1 MPEAVERGSWRSA
14 AVLKAGSGPRSSP
27 TSRAGRRIFR
37 SRPSGPPTGTPCSPR
52 GLSGSPGPTPT
63 GAPSR
68 RQSSRRL
75 RTVRS
80 TTSFTGY
87 TSNSTRPRARP
98 RTLWPTCR
106 KEEAMS
112 LPETKPPETR
122 APVVRF
128 RNVSKEFPGVL
139 AVDSVDLEIMPGEVH
154 VVAGENGAGKS
165 TLMKLLSQVERPS
178 GGEIEISDEAVEFH
192 GPRHAQSLGVAMV
205 YQEFALASHLS
216 IAENLYMGREPGRF
230 GFVNRRAESQE
241 ARGLLERVGLHTDPD
256 RTVSG
261 LTVAEMQ
268 RVEIAKALAID
279 AKVVIM
285 DEPTATLAEKEIEGL
300 FEVIRDLQSHGIAI
314 LYISHRLDEIFRIAD
329 RVTVMRDGKIVDT
342 LPIDDLDEDKLVRLM
357 VGRDI
362 ENLYPKTEVEIGDVV
377 LRAEGITR
385 GHVLKDCSFEVHSGE
400 ILGFAGLVGA
410 GRTELA
416 RAVFGADRI
425 DSGTIELDGRK
436 LHIRG
441 PQNAIN
447 AGIGYLTEDRK
458 GEGLALQLG
467 VDQNITLA
475 HLPTRFGFINLAEE
489 RRIARRHRD
498 ELNIRTPSIRRRVQV
513 LSGGNQQK
521 VVVARWLETRARVLF
536 FDEPARGIDV
546 GAKAEMFGLI
556 EDLAKEGQAIVMI
569 SSYLPEL
576 LNMCDRI
583 LVMHEGEIAG
593 VIPREEFSEERVMAL
608 AAGMEEIA

>member
-1 MPEAVERGSWRSA
+1 ME
-14 AVLKAGSGPRSSP
+14 
-27 TSRAGRRIFR
+27 T
-37 SRPSGPPTGTPCSPR
+37 
-52 GLSGSPGPTPT
+52 
-63 GAPSR
+63 
-68 RQSSRRL
+68 
-75 RTVRS
+75 
-80 TTSFTGY
+80 
-87 TSNSTRPRARP
+87 
-98 RTLWPTCR
+98 
-106 KEEAMS
+106 
-112 LPETKPPETR
+112 ETK
-122 APVVRF
+122 APVIRLQGI
-128 RNVSKEFPGVL
+128 SKEFPGVL
-139 AVDSVDLEIMPGEVH
+139 AVDGVDLDILPGEVH

-178 GGEIEISDEAVEFH
+178 SGTVEISGEPVEFH
-192 GPRHAQSLGVAMV
+192 GPGHAQHLGVAMV
-205 YQEFALASHLS
+205 YQEFALAPDLS
-216 IAENLYMGREPGRF
+216 VAENLYLGREPGRF
-230 GFVNRRAESQE
+230 GFVSRGRELEE
-241 ARGLLERVGLHTDPD
+241 AKGLLKRVGLNVGPG
-256 RTVSG
+256 RLVAG

-285 DEPTATLAEKEIEGL
+285 DEPTATLAEREIEDLFGVIKGL
-300 FEVIRDLQSHGIAI
+300 TDEGIAI

-342 LPIDDLDEDKLVRLM
+342 VPISGLDEDKLVRLM
-357 VGRDI
+357 VGREI
-362 ENLYPKTEVEIGDVV
+362 GNLYPKPEAEIGDVL
-377 LRAEGITR
+377 LRATGMSR
-385 GHVLKDCSFEVHSGE
+385 GEKLTDCSFEVRAGE

-416 RAVFGADRI
+416 RAVFGADRV
-425 DSGTIELDGRK
+425 DGGEVELDGRTLRIK
-436 LHIRG
+436 K
-441 PQNAIN
+441 PQDAIG

-475 HLPTRFGFINLAEE
+475 NLPMTRSLISLKEE
-489 RRIARRHRD
+489 ANIARRRRD

-556 EDLAKEGQAIVMI
+556 GDLAKEGRGIVLI

-583 LVMHEGEIAG
+583 LVMREGKVAG
-593 VIPREEFSEERVMAL
+593 VIGREEFSEERVIAL
-608 AAGMEEIA
+608 ATGAEEAA

>member
-1 MPEAVERGSWRSA
+1 MLEAVERGSWRSA
-14 AVLKAGSGPRSSP
+14 AGRKAGSGPRSSP
-27 TSRAGRRIFR
+27 TSRAGRRTCP
-37 SRPSGPPTGTPCSPR
+37 SRPSGPPTGTPCWLPE
-52 GLSGSPGPTPT
+52 LSDSPGPKPT
-63 GAPSR
+63 GAASR
-68 RQSSRRL
+68 RPSSPGR

-80 TTSFTGY
+80 TTSSTEY
-87 TSNSTRPRARP
+87 TANSTRRPARHC
-98 RTLWPTCR
+98 TLWPTYR
-106 KEEAMS
+106 KEEGVS
-112 LPETKPPETR
+112 SPETKVETR
-122 APVVRF
+122 EPVVRF

-178 GGEIEISDEAVEFH
+178 RGEIELSGERVEFH
-192 GPRHAQSLGVAMV
+192 GPRYAQTLGVAMV

-256 RTVSG
+256 RSVSG

-425 DSGTIELDGRK
+425 DSGTVELEGRK

-583 LVMHEGEIAG
+583 LVMHEGEVAG

>member
-1 MPEAVERGSWRSA
+1 M
-14 AVLKAGSGPRSSP
+14 SSSEVQEK
-27 TSRAGRRIFR
+27 TA
-37 SRPSGPPTGTPCSPR
+37 
-52 GLSGSPGPTPT
+52 
-63 GAPSR
+63 
-68 RQSSRRL
+68 Q
-75 RTVRS
+75 
-80 TTSFTGY
+80 
-87 TSNSTRPRARP
+87 
-98 RTLWPTCR
+98 
-106 KEEAMS
+106 
-112 LPETKPPETR
+112 
-122 APVVRF
+122 PVVRL
-128 RNVSKEFPGVL
+128 RGVSKEFPGVL
-139 AVDSVDLEIMPGEVH
+139 AVDGVDLDIMPGEVH

-178 GGEIEISDEAVEFH
+178 AGTVELAGEPVEYH
-192 GPRHAQSLGVAMV
+192 GPGHAQHLGVAMV
-205 YQEFALASHLS
+205 YQEFALAPDLS
-216 IAENLYMGREPGRF
+216 VAENLYLGREPGRL
-230 GFVNRRAESQE
+230 GFVNRGKETEE
-241 ARGLLERVGLHTDPD
+241 AKDLLRRVGLNVGPG
-256 RTVSG
+256 RYVSG

-285 DEPTATLAEKEIEGL
+285 DEPTATLAEKEIEDL
-300 FEVIRDLQSHGIAI
+300 FGVIKALTDDGIAI

-342 LPIDDLDEDKLVRLM
+342 LPIEELDEDKLVRLM
-357 VGRDI
+357 VGREI
-362 ENLYPKTEVEIGDVV
+362 GNLYPKPEVTIGDVL
-377 LRAEGITR
+377 LRVSGISR
-385 GHVLKDCSFEVHSGE
+385 GEKLKSCSFEVRAGE

-416 RAVFGADRI
+416 RAVFGADKI
-425 DSGTIELDGRK
+425 DGGAVELEGRALRVRKPQDAIE
-436 LHIRG
+436 
-441 PQNAIN
+441 

-475 HLPTRFGFINLAEE
+475 NLPMTRSLISLKEE
-489 RRIARRHRD
+489 ARVARKRTD

-521 VVVARWLETRARVLF
+521 VVVARWLETRAKVLF

-556 EDLAKEGQAIVMI
+556 GDLAGEGRGIVLI

-583 LVMHEGEIAG
+583 LVMHEGEVAG
-593 VIPREEFSEERVMAL
+593 VIGREEFSEERVIAL
-608 AAGMEEIA
+608 ATGTEEAA